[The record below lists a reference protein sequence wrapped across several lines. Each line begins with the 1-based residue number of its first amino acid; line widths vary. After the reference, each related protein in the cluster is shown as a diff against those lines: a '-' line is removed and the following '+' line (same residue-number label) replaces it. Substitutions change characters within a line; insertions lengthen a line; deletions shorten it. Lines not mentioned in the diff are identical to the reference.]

1 MLKTSL
7 SRFAVVVPALAA
19 FAVLA
24 YSRPARAQRYY
35 PSGGYYQPPP
45 PGYYGAPPPPP
56 RGYGYYV
63 FDDRHNTT
71 GLELGADLEG
81 AVPINIRNVNGNDVR
96 GGGGFKLR
104 LGETFRAADLRITPE
119 IGYGFDHLFANDDA
133 GNPAYDWNLH
143 RAFAGVRFGFG
154 RFIVPVVYGH
164 VGYGW
169 RATNDP
175 LIPQASGFAYD
186 AGVALDLH
194 IIPHFG
200 FGAHAEVAGIDS
212 QPYTPQWI
220 ALGLHAEL
228 VF

>member
-1 MLKTSL
+1 VLTPSL
-7 SRFAVVVPALAA
+7 PSCTRCIRRPSLAKALTLLVAPGLAA
-19 FAVLA
+19 VAVLA
-24 YSRPARAQRYY
+24 YSPSAHAQ
-35 PSGGYYQPPP
+35 GYYQ
-45 PGYYGAPPPPP
+45 GGGGTRTTYEYF
-56 RGYGYYV
+56 Y
-63 FDDRHNTT
+63 DDRRNTT

-96 GGGGFKLR
+96 GGGGFKVR
-104 LGETFRAADLRITPE
+104 VGETFRFRDLRVTPE
-119 IGYGFDHLFANDDA
+119 IGYGFTHLFANDD
-133 GNPAYDWNLH
+133 NDEPAYDWNLH

-175 LIPQASGFAYD
+175 IIPQASGLAYD

-194 IIPHFG
+194 LIPHFG